1 MCLAIKWAP
10 SMTCELRHLVGY
22 VLPLSQNPQCK
33 ILMGGGGWGGVVWN
47 SVEGFEQ
54 PMTSWLYSK

>member
-33 ILMGGGGWGGVVWN
+33 ILMGGGGGGGVGWYGIV
-47 SVEGFEQ
+47 
-54 PMTSWLYSK
+54 